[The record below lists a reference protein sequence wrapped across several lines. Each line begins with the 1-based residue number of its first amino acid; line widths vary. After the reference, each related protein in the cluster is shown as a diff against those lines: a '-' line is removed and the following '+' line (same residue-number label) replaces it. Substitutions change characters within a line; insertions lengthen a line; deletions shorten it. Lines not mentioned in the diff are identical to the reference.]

1 MSSAGDHQLRL
12 FLVDDHEMVRSA
24 FSRLLNSQTD
34 IVVVGEAASLAEAEK
49 LMPQA
54 QPDLVSLDLDLP
66 GGSGCSSV
74 LSLVRKASTP
84 PVVICSYRAVPE
96 EVVLL
101 VNAGVRGYVTKSSS
115 AGELVDAIRA
125 ISQGQT
131 YFCSNAQAAIDEAK
145 ERKRSNEELLT
156 PRQLE
161 VLLLAAQGN
170 STKEIA
176 SRLALSA
183 KTVENYRSAILK
195 RLDANNLAHAIA
207 RARHLKLLES

>member
-74 LSLVRKASTP
+74 P
-84 PVVICSYRAVPE
+84 PW
-96 EVVLL
+96 
-101 VNAGVRGYVTKSSS
+101 SS
-115 AGELVDAIRA
+115 APTAP
-125 ISQGQT
+125 
-131 YFCSNAQAAIDEAK
+131 F
-145 ERKRSNEELLT
+145 
-156 PRQLE
+156 
-161 VLLLAAQGN
+161 
-170 STKEIA
+170 
-176 SRLALSA
+176 
-183 KTVENYRSAILK
+183 LK
-195 RLDANNLAHAIA
+195 
-207 RARHLKLLES
+207 KWSC